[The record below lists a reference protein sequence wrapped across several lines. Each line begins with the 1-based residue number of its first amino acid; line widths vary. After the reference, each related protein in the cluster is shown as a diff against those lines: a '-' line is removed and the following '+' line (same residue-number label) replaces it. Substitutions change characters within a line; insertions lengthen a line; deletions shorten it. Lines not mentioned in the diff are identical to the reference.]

1 MGGGGPSGSTSQ
13 NYYVDVDVLGK
24 VAYTLNELMGVEL
37 ITFLIMLTK
46 RGEMWRV
53 QL

>member
-24 VAYTLNELMGVEL
+24 VNIGSVYLE
-37 ITFLIMLTK
+37 
-46 RGEMWRV
+46 
-53 QL
+53 